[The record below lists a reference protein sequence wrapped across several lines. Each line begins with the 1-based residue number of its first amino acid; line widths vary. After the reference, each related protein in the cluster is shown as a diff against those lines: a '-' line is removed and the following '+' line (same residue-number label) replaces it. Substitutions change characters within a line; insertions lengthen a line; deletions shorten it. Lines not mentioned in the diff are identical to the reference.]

1 MVLNRRPMSNWAG
14 PGMSSPYRDSCRC
27 TRLAVVSV
35 GLLLTTAACVKTN
48 PDQGFSG
55 TATLSWTAVKT
66 DTRGNA
72 LQDLAGYKVR
82 YGTSPGELY
91 NVVVLK
97 DPAQTTY
104 VVRDLYP
111 GTWYFTVTAYTRR
124 NVEGRPSG
132 VGSKTIR

>member
-1 MVLNRRPMSNWAG
+1 MT
-14 PGMSSPYRDSCRC
+14 SPDRDTCRY
-27 TRLAVVSV
+27 TRFAVASV
-35 GLLLTTAACVKTN
+35 AVILTSAACVKTN

-55 TATLSWTAVKT
+55 TATLTWTTVKT

-72 LQDLAGYKVR
+72 LKDLAGYKIR
-82 YGTSPGELY
+82 YGTSPQRLY
-91 NVVVLK
+91 TIVVLK

-111 GTWYFTVTAYTRR
+111 GTWYFTVAAYTRR
-124 NVEGRPSG
+124 NVEGAPSA

>member
-1 MVLNRRPMSNWAG
+1 
-14 PGMSSPYRDSCRC
+14 MSSPYRDSRRG
-27 TRLAVVSV
+27 TRFAVVSV

-55 TATLSWTAVKT
+55 SATLTWTAVKT
-66 DTRGNA
+66 DSRGNA
-72 LQDLAGYKVR
+72 LKDLAGYKVR
-82 YGTSPGELY
+82 YGTSPGALY

-111 GTWYFTVTAYTRR
+111 GTWYFTVCAYTRR
-124 NVEGRPSG
+124 NVEGSPSA
-132 VGSKTIR
+132 VGIKTIK

>member
-1 MVLNRRPMSNWAG
+1 
-14 PGMSSPYRDSCRC
+14 MSSPYRDSRRG
-27 TRLAVVSV
+27 TRFAVVSV

-55 TATLSWTAVKT
+55 SATLTWTAVKT
-66 DTRGNA
+66 DSRGNA
-72 LQDLAGYKVR
+72 LKDLAGYKVR
-82 YGTSPGELY
+82 YGTSPGALY

-111 GTWYFTVTAYTRR
+111 GTWYFTVCAYTRR
-124 NVEGRPSG
+124 NVEGSPSAVG
-132 VGSKTIR
+132 VKTIK

>member
-1 MVLNRRPMSNWAG
+1 
-14 PGMSSPYRDSCRC
+14 MSSPYRDSCRC
-27 TRLAVVSV
+27 TRFAVVSV
-35 GLLLTTAACVKTN
+35 GLILASAACVKTS
-48 PDQGFSG
+48 PDHGFSG
-55 TATLSWTAVKT
+55 TATLTWTAVNT
-66 DTRGNA
+66 DTKGHV
-72 LQDLAGYKVR
+72 LKDLAGYKVR
-82 YGTSPGELY
+82 YGTSPHALD

-124 NVEGRPSG
+124 NVEGRPSA